1 MRGMPHF
8 QNAVTPVTKVIQPVE
23 IQLELEVTEAP
34 ILPSL
39 SVIFCHWA
47 STILASDSE
56 IQVFRLLPARLAR
69 VAIRW

>member
-8 QNAVTPVTKVIQPVE
+8 QNTVTPVTKVIQPVE

-39 SVIFCHWA
+39 PVISRHH
-47 STILASDSE
+47 
-56 IQVFRLLPARLAR
+56 ARDGK
-69 VAIRW
+69 